1 MNARFT
7 RPDTPMPDLLAQVKD
22 LPLIGRGMFTRC
34 YRYSKKEA
42 LCISCD
48 PTKECIALG
57 WTPTSR
63 FIPEIEKL
71 DYDGIFS
78 LYKMPLYEKPKS
90 LKGSLNKS
98 DYRFYSDLRN
108 LKVDYDLNSHR
119 WIYNIV
125 RAVEQSKLHY
135 ARKDLMIS
143 FAESMAN
150 FGHELRFE
158 ISPRNVAVK
167 NGKLILLDV
176 FFFAD
181 KMRAV
186 RAGKLKI

>member
-1 MNARFT
+1 MNAKFT
-7 RPDTPMPDLLAQVKD
+7 RPERPTPDLLAQVKD
-22 LPLIGRGMFTRC
+22 LPLVGSGLFTKC
-34 YRYSKKEA
+34 YRYSKKEV

-48 PTKECIALG
+48 PTKECISLG
-57 WTPTSR
+57 WTPESR

-71 DYDGIFS
+71 DHDGIFS

-90 LKGSLNKS
+90 LKGALNKS

-108 LKVDYDLNSHR
+108 LQIDYDLNEHR

-125 RAVEQSKLHY
+125 RAVESSKLHHT
-135 ARKDLMIS
+135 KKELMIG
-143 FAESMAN
+143 FAESMTN
-150 FGHELRFE
+150 FGHTLRFE

-176 FFFAD
+176 FFFTET
-181 KMRAV
+181 MQAV